1 MSNDEC
7 GNWSYSSYVT
17 YRFYT
22 SKPSAHLTL
31 QERLRS
37 VLLLTF
43 VILSFSIRH
52 STAHPADQS
61 EMRVRPKPHQLEI
74 RLTFNILT
82 LTRFT
87 GIDTDGDGKISMA
100 ELAAAQPRI
109 GTYLNQHI
117 HVEINRQ
124 KALLGYGM
132 RFEPLWPDAAQTPP
146 MTEPEYAARNV
157 DVTFVQTI
165 EGKVLEDFWLGFE
178 IFEQTGP
185 MQTVHAIYQQDG
197 QNEDVTF
204 SVQEP
209 EYLYDT
215 GFATDP
221 FVQEAEKKPKGGT
234 ANTPDEDLPTR
245 PAATLAAA
253 SSYAAPADTAAGM
266 PSASAPTVN
275 GAATL
280 SRPIDATPEPATTST
295 ERWWMIRAAIVMV
308 LLVIGRKMQL
318 SARARLV
325 SPRRRPRKR
334 NLSD

>member
-1 MSNDEC
+1 MTNDEG
-7 GNWSYSSYVT
+7 GNMSYSCRVSHRFFLSTSYQWLRRALPLAFVVAH
-17 YRFYT
+17 
-22 SKPSAHLTL
+22 SALG
-31 QERLRS
+31 
-37 VLLLTF
+37 
-43 VILSFSIRH
+43 
-52 STAHPADQS
+52 HPADQS

-100 ELAAAQPRI
+100 ELTAAQPRI

-157 DVTFVQTI
+157 DVTFVQTFAD
-165 EGKVLEDFWLGFE
+165 KVLEDFWLGFE

-185 MQTVHAIYQQDG
+185 MQTIHGIFEQDG
-197 QNEDVTF
+197 QIEDVSF

-215 GFATDP
+215 GFADDP
-221 FVQEAEKKPKGGT
+221 FVKEEDQKKQKDGGSAPPAEDVP
-234 ANTPDEDLPTR
+234 LR
-245 PAATLAAA
+245 PAAVLASA
-253 SSYAAPADTAAGM
+253 SPYAAPAATPAASYGGTAANAGGTVALG
-266 PSASAPTVN
+266 PTGNPAGKLAS
-275 GAATL
+275 
-280 SRPIDATPEPATTST
+280 PIDATPAPAAPSS
-295 ERWWMIRAAIVMV
+295 ERWWMIRAVVVMIM
-308 LLVIGRKMQL
+308 LVVGRKMQL

-325 SPRRRPRKR
+325 STRRRPRPK
-334 NLSD
+334 

>member
-1 MSNDEC
+1 M
-7 GNWSYSSYVT
+7 
-17 YRFYT
+17 R
-22 SKPSAHLTL
+22 PSITDHVLTNR
-31 QERLRS
+31 QSQMR
-37 VLLLTF
+37 VLPLAF
-43 VILSFSIRH
+43 VILAFVIHH
-52 STAHPADQS
+52 SAHAHPADQS

-87 GIDTDGDGKISMA
+87 GIDTDGDAKISMA
-100 ELAAAQPRI
+100 ELTAAQPRI

-124 KALLGYGM
+124 KAMLGSSV

-146 MTEPEYAARNV
+146 MTEIEYAARNV

-185 MQTVHAIYQQDG
+185 MQTIHGLFEQDG
-197 QNEDVTF
+197 QIEDVTF

-215 GFATDP
+215 GFADDP
-221 FVQEAEKKPKGGT
+221 FVQEAEKKQKGGLSS
-234 ANTPDEDLPTR
+234 PPGEDMPAR

-253 SSYAAPADTAAGM
+253 SPYAAPLATDAGSPAVRLANPIESKDTPTP
-266 PSASAPTVN
+266 PSS
-275 GAATL
+275 
-280 SRPIDATPEPATTST
+280 
-295 ERWWMIRAAIVMV
+295 ERWWMVRAVVIMIM
-308 LLVIGRKMQL
+308 LVVGRKMQL
-318 SARARLV
+318 SARAKLV
-325 SPRRRPRKR
+325 STRRRPRPR
-334 NLSD
+334 SR